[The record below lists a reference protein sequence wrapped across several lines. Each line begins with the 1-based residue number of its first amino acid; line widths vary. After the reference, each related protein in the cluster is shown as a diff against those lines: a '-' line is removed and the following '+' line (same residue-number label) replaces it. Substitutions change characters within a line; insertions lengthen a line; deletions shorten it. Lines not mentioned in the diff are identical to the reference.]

1 MFRFVELGKTSEMF
15 KEYKTAE
22 YCVQEMW
29 NVYCVIV
36 SITCGCY
43 IVTYSCV
50 YCRQNILSLI
60 MLCTSDIYAL
70 ITYSTFVESFFIL
83 LSVSGILW
91 LRYKKPDIPRPIKV
105 SSLTITDRLVH
116 YIMVVRKCIWSSAK
130 IALVHPVFQN

>member
-1 MFRFVELGKTSEMF
+1 MCSR
-15 KEYKTAE
+15 
-22 YCVQEMW
+22 
-29 NVYCVIV
+29 NVY
-36 SITCGCY
+36 ITCGCY

-105 SSLTITDRLVH
+105 SSLTSTDRLVH

-130 IALVHPVFQN
+130 IALVHPVFQNKWLVVHWCNCKQWLAWPKMLFML